1 MGDVSF
7 TRKSKSLL
15 GHWLAK
21 IIDSVPAAWQSE
33 GDTLSTDDITTDRDV
48 IELLNVKIW
57 RGDSAATI
65 ACFFH
70 VVDIFHE
77 KYYI

>member
-7 TRKSKSLL
+7 TRKSKPLL
-15 GHWLAK
+15 GHWLVK
-21 IIDSVPAAWQSE
+21 IIDIVLAAWQSE
-33 GDTLSTDDITTDRDV
+33 GDALSTDDITIDRDV
-48 IELLNVKIW
+48 IVLLNVNIW

-65 ACFFH
+65 AWFFH